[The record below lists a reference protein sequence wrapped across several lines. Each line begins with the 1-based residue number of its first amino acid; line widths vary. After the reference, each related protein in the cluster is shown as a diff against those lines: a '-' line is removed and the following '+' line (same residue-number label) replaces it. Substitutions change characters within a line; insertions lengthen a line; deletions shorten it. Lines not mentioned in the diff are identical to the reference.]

1 MIRKKENKYRGAAA
15 VEAAIVFPLLLLL
28 TLGVIEYG
36 WLFLKVHQITNAT
49 RYGARIAIRPGS
61 STADVINDIDSL
73 MATADLQTSGYSVV
87 FIPADITSVAVGDPV
102 EVKVTVPWA
111 NISLMN
117 LSLLPA
123 PANIGSSVTMAKEG
137 P

>member
-1 MIRKKENKYRGAAA
+1 MIRKRTKRYRGAAA

-61 STADVINDIDSL
+61 STADVINDIDGL

-87 FIPADITSVAVGDPV
+87 FIPADITSVVVGDPV

>member
-1 MIRKKENKYRGAAA
+1 MDGCFSRPIKL
-15 VEAAIVFPLLLLL
+15 PMP
-28 TLGVIEYG
+28 
-36 WLFLKVHQITNAT
+36 
-49 RYGARIAIRPGS
+49 RYGARIAIRPGI
-61 STADVINDIDSL
+61 TTTDVINDIDSL
-73 MATADLQTSGYSVV
+73 MANADMQTSWYSVA
-87 FIPADITSVAVGDPV
+87 FFPTDITTVAVGDPV

-117 LSLLPA
+117 LSFLPA